1 MKITQLTT
9 YAVPPRWLF
18 LKIENRRRD
27 CGLGRARYRR
37 PGRHGRDHEE
47 LSDYVIGCDPRDIED
62 SACPAPPR
70 GPKTPMIKP
79 ITKALIIPVTSTV
92 GPSLAGVDAATQH
105 PIGSQRSAHRCASA
119 PAATHDLIFR
129 TWRSWPLWK
138 NVMSDAPKSI
148 SDRSSILF

>member
-1 MKITQLTT
+1 MKITQLAT

-79 ITKALIIPVTSTV
+79 ITKAL
-92 GPSLAGVDAATQH
+92 AGVDASTQH

-119 PAATHDLIFR
+119 CLRPLMILSLGRGAAG
-129 TWRSWPLWK
+129 RSGK
-138 NVMSDAPKSI
+138 T
-148 SDRSSILF
+148 